1 MVTLTP
7 RPDKLMHLGVTLALG
22 VTLFLT
28 GPAGAQPNALEVLST
43 QVAALQE
50 TVGTLQDQVNALE
63 EALSAQAQDDN
74 TSLGT
79 GALASNTEGDANTA
93 SGASALF
100 SNTTGQANTASG
112 AAALVSNTEGDANT
126 ASGAGALFQNTTG
139 GSNTASGAGALF
151 SNTEGNS
158 NTAIGAG
165 ALVSNTEGDANTAIG
180 FQADVAAG
188 DLINATAIGQGAVV
202 DASHKIRLGNTEVT
216 VIEGQVALT
225 SVSDKTKKERFQ
237 PVDGEAVLG
246 KIRGL
251 ALSSWNFIGHDPK
264 QFRHYGPM
272 AQDVFAAFGHDG
284 VGQIGSETT
293 INAGDLA
300 GILMSAVQALE
311 QRTAA
316 LKQQEAQMA
325 VLESTVEQQEAQM
338 AVLES
343 NVADLQA
350 KYAPLEAVAARLEAL
365 ELHKNPALVLT
376 RNSSAHFLRRRLAVS
391 YLSPALW

>member
-28 GPAGAQPNALEVLST
+28 GPAGAQLNALEVLSA
-43 QVAALQE
+43 QVEALQE
-50 TVGTLQDQVNALE
+50 TVVTLEDQVNALE
-63 EALSAQAQDDN
+63 ELSAQAAQDDN
-74 TSLGT
+74 TSLGA
-79 GALASNTEGDANTA
+79 GALASNTEGGFNTASGASALASNIEGEANTA

-100 SNTTGQANTASG
+100 SNT
-112 AAALVSNTEGDANT
+112 EGDFNT
-126 ASGAGALFQNTTG
+126 ASGAGALASNTT
-139 GSNTASGAGALF
+139 
-151 SNTEGNS
+151 
-158 NTAIGAG
+158 
-165 ALVSNTEGDANTAIG
+165 GDANTAIG
-180 FQADVAAG
+180 FKADVAAG
-188 DLINATAIGQGAVV
+188 DLTNATAIGQGAVV

-216 VIEGQVALT
+216 VIEGPVALT

-350 KYAPLEAVAARLEAL
+350 KYASLEAVAARLEAL
-365 ELHKNPALVLT
+365 ELHKHPALQIT
-376 RNSSAHFLRRRLAVS
+376 AEQRRGDQLVDVR
-391 YLSPALW
+391 P